1 MYRLMTVSSA
11 TDIYYLLAVHL
22 IFRFSQRIILDFL
35 CPVHILAILEHVC
48 DERPIL
54 FWKHYSTLSLLLLSS
69 QRVFL
74 FMFPMPLDMSSNPA
88 ILVPSP
94 QLPYRWIALHCSSM
108 ALSHN
113 CAWTQPFG
121 LLVLEPQ
128 ADRCLPGPEGLCQQC
143 KHSPPKRMA
152 MTTAPAGRRGPSLSA

>member
-54 FWKHYSTLSLLLLSS
+54 FWKHSSTLASFVIQSAS
-69 QRVFL
+69 VSFHV
-74 FMFPMPLDMSSNPA
+74 SHA
-88 ILVPSP
+88 IGYE
-94 QLPYRWIALHCSSM
+94 Q
-108 ALSHN
+108 
-113 CAWTQPFG
+113 QPCDLG
-121 LLVLEPQ
+121 
-128 ADRCLPGPEGLCQQC
+128 
-143 KHSPPKRMA
+143 S
-152 MTTAPAGRRGPSLSA
+152 